1 MVNAEMLMWC
11 VIGLLGLWM
20 LGVGFA
26 AWRSDHRRRAE
37 RRNVKPPAPTN
48 WGAVTSRPER

>member
-1 MVNAEMLMWC
+1 VVNAEMLMWC